1 MEILSAL
8 LGAMMIFGLVTLF
21 CLSRTLW
28 RREPA
33 AEGQEDCLPALP
45 WQDPELLLFTVLS
58 GAAWIC
64 ACVMHT
70 VPVMTAV
77 SDLILISGMTVLAY
91 IDRRH
96 HIVPN
101 RLLLALLVLWLSVCG
116 IGVIFDPE
124 TGIGYVLSGIAGAVI
139 AGAAFLLCYLLSA
152 RQLGGGD
159 VKLSEVMGLYLTG
172 ARVMGAVTY
181 GVVLCCL
188 YTVVQLIRRRIT
200 LKDGIPLVPFLYI
213 GTLLVC
219 IVVGG

>member
-159 VKLSEVMGLYLTG
+159 VKLSEVMG
-172 ARVMGAVTY
+172 
-181 GVVLCCL
+181 
-188 YTVVQLIRRRIT
+188 
-200 LKDGIPLVPFLYI
+200 
-213 GTLLVC
+213 
-219 IVVGG
+219 